1 MRCASCQAE
10 HDAGVNVC
18 PRCGRPSGPWGEG
31 SVIAGRYEIR
41 RTLGKGGMG
50 VVHEAFDRSL
60 GETVALKVLRSDV
73 AVQPEARQRF
83 INEIR
88 LARRVRHRNVCGIHE
103 YGEDA
108 GRQYIAMTFVDG
120 VDLKHW
126 IRERGPLPEA
136 EAFEAAIAAA
146 DGLQAIHDEGILHR
160 DLKTANITRDQRGV
174 VRLMDFGIAK
184 DLEALGGLTAAGMI
198 LGTPEYMSPEHARNE
213 PLDFRTD
220 IYALGIVVFE
230 FFTGAVPFSGTNS
243 AATLYK
249 HVQEP
254 PPLDQGRGRLLPA
267 ALRPVLAKALA
278 KAPFDRYPS
287 AREFAEALR
296 QAHDQT
302 VNPKPRARAAVAP
315 RGADRLPE
323 EPPVTSGRVVWLG
336 VFGVVIALALLT
348 LLLIPALPWPGVEP
362 HTALDPLP
370 PPFTIQSSAPAAEM
384 TATPAP
390 TPELAVA
397 ADPLTDLR
405 LEAGDG
411 SASSTPPSATGLLV
425 IRVVPFADITI
436 NGQPYAP
443 GRIPLPEGRYV
454 VRLEHPDYLPLQRT
468 LTVRGDKAT
477 ELAIDFSEDG
487 LRRK

>member
-1 MRCASCQAE
+1 M
-10 HDAGVNVC
+10 
-18 PRCGRPSGPWGEG
+18 
-31 SVIAGRYEIR
+31 IAGRYEIR

-60 GETVALKVLRSDV
+60 GETVALKVLRSDA

-120 VDLKHW
+120 VDLKRW
-126 IRERGPLPEA
+126 IRERGPLPGA

-184 DLEALGGLTAAGMI
+184 DLDAGGGLTAAGMI

-230 FFTGAVPFSGTNS
+230 FFTGAVPFSGANS

-254 PPLDQGRGRLLPA
+254 PPLDQARGRLLPP
-267 ALRPVLAKALA
+267 ALRPVLARALA
-278 KAPFDRYPS
+278 KSPNQRYAS
-287 AREFAEALR
+287 AREFADALR
-296 QAHDQT
+296 QARDQT
-302 VNPKPRARAAVAP
+302 AASAGPP
-315 RGADRLPE
+315 RGVFPMAETD
-323 EPPVTSGRVVWLG
+323 PPSEHPAPSRRGLWLSALG
-336 VFGVVIALALLT
+336 VVMALALLA
-348 LLLIPALPWPGVEP
+348 LLLLPALPWPGVDP
-362 HTALDPLP
+362 DTALNPLP
-370 PPFTIQSSAPAAEM
+370 PPFAIPSTVPQA
-384 TATPAP
+384 TATPTPAP
-390 TPELAVA
+390 SPAIAV
-397 ADPLTDLR
+397 DPVTDR
-405 LEAGDG
+405 LEAGDS

-468 LTVRGDKAT
+468 LTVRADKPT